1 MEENNIRP
9 LVDIERSLIK
19 KYRKYIWANFVKAI
33 KDYELVS
40 DGDKIAVAIS
50 GGKDSLTLAKLF
62 QEFQKHSKSKFDLE
76 FIAMDPGYNEENRK
90 VLEYNCEK
98 LGIDVKI
105 HKSDV
110 FEVANKLN
118 EGNPC
123 YMCAR
128 MRRGNLYAKA
138 QELGCN
144 KLALGHHFNDVIET
158 ILLNVLFAGNYK
170 TMMPKLHSKNFENLE
185 LIRPMYYIKEESIIS
200 FMNYTGLHAMDC
212 ACTVT
217 QKEEGSTRAYIKD
230 LIKEIQK
237 KNKNVDINIL
247 RSAENV
253 DLGAIIAYKYKDKK
267 ISFLD
272 DYDEED

>member
-19 KYRKYIWANFVKAI
+19 KYRKYIWVNFVKAI

-217 QKEEGSTRAYIKD
+217 QKKEGSTRAYIKD